1 MTTMGK
7 KLSPLAEGILAGL
20 TDAVNHAKGNNKN
33 NAKETIIYTAN
44 AKVIREKLGLS
55 QTEFA
60 QSYKIP
66 LSTLKNWEQGRRS
79 PDATASAY
87 LWTIERLPKEV
98 QSAHS
103 NEKYSYIM

>member
-1 MTTMGK
+1 MPK
-7 KLSPLAEGILAGL
+7 KLSPLGEGILAGL
-20 TDAVNHAKGNNKN
+20 TDAVNHAKGEATK
-33 NAKETIIYTAN
+33 AKETTIYTAN
-44 AKVIREKLGLS
+44 AKVIRENLGLS

-60 QSYKIP
+60 QTYKIP

-98 QSAHS
+98 QSAHRT
-103 NEKYSYIM
+103 EQYSCVM

>member
-1 MTTMGK
+1 MIIMDK

-20 TDAVNHAKGNNKN
+20 TDAVNHAKGNK
-33 NAKETIIYTAN
+33 AKETIIYTAN

-103 NEKYSYIM
+103 NEKYSCIM

>member
-1 MTTMGK
+1 MNK
-7 KLSPLAEGILAGL
+7 KISPMAEGILAGL
-20 TDAVNHAKGNNKN
+20 NDAVSHAKGNTTK
-33 NAKETIIYTAN
+33 AKETIVYTAN
-44 AKVIREKLGLS
+44 AKTIRENLGLS

-60 QSYKIP
+60 QTYKIP

-98 QSAHS
+98 KSVHRMKKTS
-103 NEKYSYIM
+103 SVMYG